1 MSTFE
6 ENTINILQ
14 RQYLY
19 TNIANLAVNKAKIF
33 DKYIT
38 NEQNAFISEIL
49 NIKTC
54 SSQALDNYWG
64 KIFKITRT
72 FYNSDTQ
79 QEFTLTD
86 DEFREIIYLRAFATS
101 WDGCLFSLNEF
112 LGQLFQERGEVGV
125 IDALNMTTLIFSFDF
140 KLKDWE
146 LYLFKNTNILPRPA
160 GVGSQISIINTDQ
173 EYFGFAS
180 YNLTI
185 QSPITVGFGT
195 YTSNPMGNGKFTT
208 YNDNVY

>member
-1 MSTFE
+1 MATFE
-6 ENTINILQ
+6 ENSIDVLQ

-19 TNIANLAVNKAKIF
+19 TNIANLAVNKAKVF

-38 NEQNAFISEIL
+38 KEQNALLTEIL

-72 FYNSDTQ
+72 FYNSETQ

-86 DEFREIIYLRAFATS
+86 DEFREVIFLRAFATS
-101 WDGCLFSLNEF
+101 WDGCLVSLNEF
-112 LGQLFQERGEVGV
+112 LGQLFADRGEVGV

-140 KLKDWE
+140 KLEDWE
-146 LYLFKNTNILPRPA
+146 FYLFRNTNILPRPA
-160 GVGSQISIINTDQ
+160 GVGSEISIIDTDQ
-173 EYFGFAS
+173 KYFGFGT
-180 YNLTI
+180 YNQII

-195 YTSNPMGNGKFTT
+195 YTINPMGDGKFAT
-208 YNDNVY
+208 YNDII